1 MGILEKIFGNYSE
14 KQIKR
19 VIPLIDRAEALE
31 PDMQRL
37 SEGELIGMTAKF
49 KQRFSSGETLD
60 DLLPE
65 AFAVVREA
73 TTRLTG
79 KRHFRVQL
87 LGGAILHQ
95 GRISEMLTGEG
106 KTQTAALP
114 LYLNALAGK
123 GAHLVTVNEYLATRD
138 AEEMGQIYG
147 FLGLKTGCIKH
158 GLTPPERRAAYEC
171 DITYATNNE
180 LGFDYLRDNMVV
192 FEKDK
197 VQRDLYFAIIDE
209 VDSILIDEAR
219 TPLIISGPSGKS
231 TMLYKVADQFAK
243 NLKKGRIVNEEDA
256 LNPILRQELQEEGDY
271 VIDEKRKAVTLTQEG
286 IQKAERYFAVENL
299 SDPDNME
306 IQHFINNALKANYNM
321 HRDIAYVSKDDEIVI
336 VDEFTGRLMP
346 GRRFS
351 DGLHQAIEAKENVK
365 VQRESKTL
373 ATITFQNF
381 FNKYTKK
388 AGMTGTAMTEEGE
401 FRDIYGMDVISIPT
415 NMPMIR
421 NDRPDVVYRTEA
433 AKYRAIV
440 REIEEAHAKNQP
452 VLVGTVSIEKS
463 ELVSALLKKK
473 GIKHE
478 VLNAKHHEREAEII
492 AMSGQVGNITIATNM
507 AGRGTDIKLGGNAEY
522 LAKQKMRKQGFNDE
536 DIYNAMSLSDTQDE
550 KILANRQTY
559 SAIIAECDEEIK
571 PQKEAVREAG
581 GLKIIGTERHEA
593 RRIDNQLRGRA
604 GRQGDAGETRFFISM
619 EDELMR
625 LFGGDRMTKIADT
638 LRMDEDDV
646 IEHGMISRAIEN
658 AQKKVEGNNFGIRK
672 HLLQYDQVMNE
683 QREIIYSE
691 RNKIIA
697 GEDLQDHI
705 MNMLKAVLDRAAD
718 AYLTGDIPDEW
729 DIPALNENLMLIY
742 HKPALE
748 LTSVELDTTTKD
760 SVKTKL
766 YDEAVQLYKKR
777 EATITPERM
786 RELER
791 VFLMR
796 TVDQKWMNHIDE
808 MDQMRQGIS
817 LRSYAQRDPLVEY
830 KFLGFEMFE
839 EMSNNIQLDT
849 VRALFNVAVV
859 NEMQPQM
866 QQAVKKEDMSTNQD
880 ATAVKRPTRR
890 DSDKVGRNDP
900 CPCGSGKKYK
910 QCCVN
915 KVS

>member
-14 KQIKR
+14 KQIKLMN
-19 VIPLIDRAEALE
+19 PLVDRAEALE

-37 SEGELIGMTAKF
+37 SDGELAGMTFKF
-49 KQRFSSGETLD
+49 KDRLVKGETLD

-73 TTRLTG
+73 FHRKVN

-95 GRISEMLTGEG
+95 GRISEMRTGEG

-123 GAHLVTVNEYLATRD
+123 GAHLVTVNEYLASYH
-138 AEEMGQIYG
+138 AELMGQIYG
-147 FLGLKTGCIKH
+147 FLGLTTGCIKH
-158 GLTPPERRAAYEC
+158 GLTPPERREAYEC

-197 VQRDLYFAIIDE
+197 VQRDLHFAIIDE

-243 NLKKGRIVNEEDA
+243 NLKKGRIVNEEEA
-256 LNPILRQELQEEGDY
+256 LNNPVLRQELQEEGDF

-286 IQKAERYFAVENL
+286 ITKAERYFAVENL

-321 HRDIAYVSKDDEIVI
+321 HLDVDYVSKDDEIVI

-346 GRRFS
+346 GRRYS

-381 FNKYTKK
+381 FNKYRKK
-388 AGMTGTAMTEEGE
+388 AGMTGTAITEEGE
-401 FRDIYGMDVISIPT
+401 FREIYGMDVVAIPT
-415 NMPMIR
+415 NMPMVR
-421 NDRPDVVYRTEA
+421 NDKPDVVYRTEA

-440 REIEEAHAKNQP
+440 DEVVEAHQKNQP
-452 VLVGTVSIEKS
+452 VLVGTASIEKS
-463 ELVSALLKKK
+463 ELVSALLKRK
-473 GIKHE
+473 GVKHE
-478 VLNAKHHEREAEII
+478 VLNAKHHEREADII
-492 AMSGQVGNITIATNM
+492 AMSGQAGNITIATNM
-507 AGRGTDIKLGGNAEY
+507 AGRGTDIMLGDG
-522 LAKQKMRKQGFNDE
+522 
-536 DIYNAMSLSDTQDE
+536 
-550 KILANRQTY
+550 
-559 SAIIAECDEEIK
+559 
-571 PQKEAVREAG
+571 VRELG
-581 GLKIIGTERHEA
+581 GLKVIGTERHEA

-604 GRQGDAGETRFFISM
+604 GRQGDPGESRFFISM

-646 IEHGMISRAIEN
+646 IEHGMISKAIEN

-705 MNMLKAVLDRAAD
+705 RNMLKAVLDRAVD
-718 AYLTGDIPDEW
+718 VYLTGDIPEEW

-748 LTSVELDTTTKD
+748 LTSLELDTITKD
-760 SVKTKL
+760 TIKTRL
-766 YDEAVQLYKKR
+766 YDDAVQLYEKR

-849 VRALFNVAVV
+849 IRALFNVAVV
-859 NEMQPQM
+859 SEMQPQM
-866 QQAVKKEDMSTNQD
+866 QQVVKKEDMSTNQD
-880 ATAVKRPTRR
+880 ATAVKKPSRR
-890 DSDKVGRNDP
+890 NNDKVGRNDP

-915 KVS
+915 KVG

>member
-1 MGILEKIFGNYSE
+1 MGILEKLFGNYSDKE
-14 KQIKR
+14 IKR
-19 VIPLIDRAEALE
+19 MTPIVDRTEALE
-31 PDMQRL
+31 SDMQSL
-37 SEGELIGMTAKF
+37 SDGELASMTQKF
-49 KQRFSSGETLD
+49 KKRLTDGETLD

-73 TTRLTG
+73 TTRLTQ

-87 LGGAILHQ
+87 LGGTVLHQ
-95 GRISEMLTGEG
+95 GRISEMRTGEG

-123 GAHLVTVNEYLATRD
+123 GAHLVTVNEYLASYH
-138 AEEMGQIYG
+138 AELMGQIFG
-147 FLGLKTGCIKH
+147 FLGLTTGCILH
-158 GLTPPERRAAYEC
+158 GLTPEERRAAYEC

-197 VQRDLYFAIIDE
+197 VQRGLHFAIIDE

-243 NLKKGRIVNEEDA
+243 GLKKGRIVNEEDA
-256 LNPILRQELQEEGDY
+256 LNPILRQELQEEGDF
-271 VIDEKRKAVTLTQEG
+271 VIDEKRKSVTLTQEG
-286 IQKAERYFAVENL
+286 IEKAERYFHVENL

-306 IQHFINNALKANYNM
+306 IQHFVNNALKANFGM
-321 HRDIAYVSKDDEIVI
+321 HRDTDYVNKDDEIVI

-346 GRRFS
+346 GRRYS
-351 DGLHQAIEAKENVK
+351 DGLHQAIEAKETVK
-365 VQRESKTL
+365 VQRESRTL
-373 ATITFQNF
+373 ATVTFQNF

-388 AGMTGTAMTEEGE
+388 AGMTGTAITEEGE
-401 FRDIYGMDVISIPT
+401 FREIYGMDVVAIPT
-415 NMPMIR
+415 NMPMVR
-421 NDRPDVVYRTEA
+421 ADKPDVVYRTEA

-440 REIEEAHAKNQP
+440 REIEEAHEKNQP

-463 ELVSALLKKK
+463 ERVSQLLRRK

-492 AMSGQVGNITIATNM
+492 ALSGQAGNITIATNM
-507 AGRGTDIKLGGNAEY
+507 AGRGTDIMLGEG
-522 LAKQKMRKQGFNDE
+522 
-536 DIYNAMSLSDTQDE
+536 
-550 KILANRQTY
+550 
-559 SAIIAECDEEIK
+559 
-571 PQKEAVREAG
+571 VRDLG
-581 GLKIIGTERHEA
+581 GLKVIGTERHEA

-604 GRQGDAGETRFFISM
+604 GRQGDPGESRFFISM

-625 LFGGDRMTKIADT
+625 LFGGDRITKVVDA
-638 LRMDEDDV
+638 LGMDEDDV
-646 IEHGMISRAIEN
+646 IEHNMISKAIEN
-658 AQKKVEGNNFGIRK
+658 AQKKVEGNNFGTRK

-683 QREIIYSE
+683 QREIIYGE

-697 GEDLQDHI
+697 GADLRDNI
-705 MNMLKAVLDRAAD
+705 MDMIKAVIGRSVDT
-718 AYLTGDIPDEW
+718 YLGATEIPEEW
-729 DIPALNENLMLIY
+729 DIPALNENLMLIF

-748 LTSVELDTTTKD
+748 LTSLELDNISIDDIKERLCKD
-760 SVKTKL
+760 AIVL
-766 YDEAVQLYKKR
+766 YENR
-777 EATITPERM
+777 EAEITPVRM

-791 VFLMR
+791 VLMMR
-796 TVDQKWMNHIDE
+796 TVDKRWMTHIDE

-849 VRALFNVAVV
+849 ILALFNVAVV
-859 NEMQPQM
+859 TDQQPQM
-866 QQAVKKEDMSTNQD
+866 QQTVKKEELFTNKDESAVKK
-880 ATAVKRPTRR
+880 PTRR
-890 DSDKVGRNDP
+890 TSEKVGRNDP
-900 CPCGSGKKYK
+900 CTCGSGKKYK
-910 QCCVN
+910 QCCAN
-915 KVS
+915 KVV

>member
-14 KQIKR
+14 KQIKI
-19 VIPLIDRAEALE
+19 VTPLVDRTEALE

-37 SEGELIGMTAKF
+37 SDGELAGMTFKF
-49 KQRFSSGETLD
+49 KERLAKGETLD

-87 LGGAILHQ
+87 MGGAILHQ
-95 GRISEMLTGEG
+95 GRIAEMRTGEG
-106 KTQTAALP
+106 KTQTAAPP
-114 LYLNALAGK
+114 LYLNALVGK
-123 GAHLVTVNEYLATRD
+123 GAHLVTVNEYLATYH
-138 AEEMGQIYG
+138 AELMSQIYG
-147 FLGLKTGCIKH
+147 FLGLTTGCIKH
-158 GLTPPERRAAYEC
+158 GLTPAERRAAYEC
-171 DITYATNNE
+171 DITYSTNNE

-192 FEKDK
+192 FEHDK
-197 VQRDLYFAIIDE
+197 VQRDLHFAIIDE

-243 NLKKGRIVNEEDA
+243 NLKKGRIVNEEEA
-256 LNPILRQELQEEGDY
+256 LNNPVLRQELQEEGDF
-271 VIDEKRKAVTLTQEG
+271 VVDEKRKAVTLTQEG
-286 IQKAERYFAVENL
+286 ITKAERYFAVENL

-321 HRDIAYVSKDDEIVI
+321 HRDVDYVSKDDEIVI

-346 GRRFS
+346 GRRYS

-388 AGMTGTAMTEEGE
+388 AGMTGTAITEEGE
-401 FRDIYGMDVISIPT
+401 FREIYGMDVVAIPT
-415 NMPMIR
+415 NMPMVR
-421 NDRPDVVYRTEA
+421 NDKADVVYRTEA

-440 REIEEAHAKNQP
+440 NEIIEAHQKNQP

-463 ELVSALLKKK
+463 ELVSALLKRK
-473 GIKHE
+473 GVKHE

-492 AMSGQVGNITIATNM
+492 AMSGQAGNITIATNM
-507 AGRGTDIKLGGNAEY
+507 AGRGTDIMLGEG
-522 LAKQKMRKQGFNDE
+522 
-536 DIYNAMSLSDTQDE
+536 
-550 KILANRQTY
+550 
-559 SAIIAECDEEIK
+559 
-571 PQKEAVREAG
+571 VRELG
-581 GLKIIGTERHEA
+581 GLKVIGTERHEA

-604 GRQGDAGETRFFISM
+604 GRQGDPGESRFFISM

-646 IEHGMISRAIEN
+646 IEHGMISKAIEN

-683 QREIIYSE
+683 QREIIYGE
-691 RNKIIA
+691 RNRIIA
-697 GEDLQDHI
+697 GENLQDHV
-705 MNMLKAVLDRAAD
+705 MNMLKSVLDRAAD
-718 AYLTGDIPDEW
+718 AYLTGDIPEEW
-729 DIPALNENLMLIY
+729 DIPALNENLMLIF

-748 LTSVELDTTTKD
+748 LTSLELDSITKND
-760 SVKTKL
+760 IKTRLYDDAVKL
-766 YDEAVQLYKKR
+766 YEKR
-777 EATITPERM
+777 EASITPERM

-796 TVDQKWMNHIDE
+796 TVDKKWMDHIDE

-849 VRALFNVAVV
+849 IRALFNVAVV
-859 NEMQPQM
+859 SEMQPQM

-880 ATAVKRPTRR
+880 ATAVKKPSRR
-890 DSDKVGRNDP
+890 NNDKVGRNDP
-900 CPCGSGKKYK
+900 CPCGSGKKFK

-915 KVS
+915 KVG